1 MRNFRAFFGNRFDYK
16 NFIYALWAICNF
28 CAIYAVN
35 FLLSVSKCPDRLARA
50 IYAIKMAFMLQL
62 KFI

>member
-1 MRNFRAFFGNRFDYK
+1 MGDLQFLRNLRSQF
-16 NFIYALWAICNF
+16 
-28 CAIYAVN
+28 

>member
-28 CAIYAVN
+28 CAIWFGV
-35 FLLSVSKCPDRLARA
+35 ARVT
-50 IYAIKMAFMLQL
+50 YEIKMAFMVQL